1 MLAIAEVALACMLLV
16 GAGLLIQSV
25 RTMRATG
32 LGFDTSRLLSVRVD
46 LRSDRYTDDAVV
58 RQTADRLLEAAAAIP
73 GLDDAFLWSPS
84 PLGGGNWVAFFTH
97 PGAFDIDPLARV
109 EASRHHV
116 YPGALGQ
123 LGVAIIRGR
132 DFTDADAPDAPPVA
146 IVSEALA
153 RTFWGDGQA
162 VGQRLETRYR
172 GAREIVE
179 VVGVAADARHRS
191 RLEDPFGPQRDVY
204 LSYRQHSERFL
215 SLLLRPHA
223 GISDAAVVSAARLQV
238 QRVDPTLPLY
248 DVSTLDDR
256 MRQEEAHARLS
267 TLLMSL
273 YAGLA
278 LGLAVLG
285 VYGVLAYAVR
295 LQRREIGI
303 RLALGARVSD
313 VVGGVVRRGLQLI
326 VVGAVLGSAAA
337 LATTRLMTSLLFG
350 VGPRDPVVFAVAA
363 AALAAVA
370 TAACVLPARAAATVD
385 PVDALRQP

>member
-1 MLAIAEVALACMLLV
+1 
-16 GAGLLIQSV
+16 
-25 RTMRATG
+25 
-32 LGFDTSRLLSVRVD
+32 
-46 LRSDRYTDDAVV
+46 
-58 RQTADRLLEAAAAIP
+58 
-73 GLDDAFLWSPS
+73 
-84 PLGGGNWVAFFTH
+84 
-97 PGAFDIDPLARV
+97 
-109 EASRHHV
+109 
-116 YPGALGQ
+116 
-123 LGVAIIRGR
+123 
-132 DFTDADAPDAPPVA
+132 
-146 IVSEALA
+146 
-153 RTFWGDGQA
+153 
-162 VGQRLETRYR
+162 
-172 GAREIVE
+172 
-179 VVGVAADARHRS
+179 
-191 RLEDPFGPQRDVY
+191 
-204 LSYRQHSERFL
+204 
-215 SLLLRPHA
+215 
-223 GISDAAVVSAARLQV
+223 V

>member
-1 MLAIAEVALACMLLV
+1 
-16 GAGLLIQSV
+16 
-25 RTMRATG
+25 
-32 LGFDTSRLLSVRVD
+32 
-46 LRSDRYTDDAVV
+46 
-58 RQTADRLLEAAAAIP
+58 
-73 GLDDAFLWSPS
+73 
-84 PLGGGNWVAFFTH
+84 
-97 PGAFDIDPLARV
+97 
-109 EASRHHV
+109 V

>member
-1 MLAIAEVALACMLLV
+1 MLTDGVRHTSLGAARTRSMLAIAEVALACMLLV

-84 PLGGGNWVAFFTH
+84 PLGGGIWVAFFTH

-109 EASRHHV
+109 EASRHNV

-162 VGQRLETRYR
+162 VGQRLETRY
-172 GAREIVE
+172 
-179 VVGVAADARHRS
+179 
-191 RLEDPFGPQRDVY
+191 
-204 LSYRQHSERFL
+204 
-215 SLLLRPHA
+215 
-223 GISDAAVVSAARLQV
+223 
-238 QRVDPTLPLY
+238 
-248 DVSTLDDR
+248 
-256 MRQEEAHARLS
+256 
-267 TLLMSL
+267 
-273 YAGLA
+273 
-278 LGLAVLG
+278 
-285 VYGVLAYAVR
+285 
-295 LQRREIGI
+295 
-303 RLALGARVSD
+303 
-313 VVGGVVRRGLQLI
+313 
-326 VVGAVLGSAAA
+326 
-337 LATTRLMTSLLFG
+337 
-350 VGPRDPVVFAVAA
+350 PV
-363 AALAAVA
+363 
-370 TAACVLPARAAATVD
+370 PA
-385 PVDALRQP
+385 